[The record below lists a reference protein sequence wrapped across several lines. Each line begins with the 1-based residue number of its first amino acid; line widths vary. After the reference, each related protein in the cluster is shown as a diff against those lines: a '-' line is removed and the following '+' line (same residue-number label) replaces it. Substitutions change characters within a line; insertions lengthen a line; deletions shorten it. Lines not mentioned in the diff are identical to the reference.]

1 MNFVRTQINNSTG
14 DGKDAVLESVDLIL
28 VVNDDINAALN
39 NINDG
44 LESVQY
50 DSVIK
55 DVDNFETIRLSLGPH
70 PFNYI
75 LLITGLGR

>member
-1 MNFVRTQINNSTG
+1 MNFVKTQISDSTG

-55 DVDNFETIRLSLGPH
+55 DVDNFETIR
-70 PFNYI
+70 
-75 LLITGLGR
+75 

>member
-1 MNFVRTQINNSTG
+1 MNFVKTQISNSTG

-55 DVDNFETIRLSLGPH
+55 DVDNFETIRYVLDHTP
-70 PFNYI
+70 
-75 LLITGLGR
+75 LITFY